1 MPAPESAVSEIAASR
16 MSHADLRCMK
26 FSMTFS
32 RIIRVMKLWLTV
44 LCLVSLMACSSSSA
58 DKQTKPA
65 PSVPARTTASNKS
78 NPLAKYIELVG
89 IRANEKSPGLLQVQ
103 LGVVNH
109 SEADIGDVKLDVSL
123 GTTAA
128 KAGDPPLITF
138 STKVA
143 SLGPNEMKQVSVDV
157 PSKLRVYEL
166 PDWQFLKADFQIGD
180 LQ

>member
-1 MPAPESAVSEIAASR
+1 
-16 MSHADLRCMK
+16 
-26 FSMTFS
+26 
-32 RIIRVMKLWLTV
+32 MKLWLTV
-44 LCLVSLMACSSSSA
+44 LCVVSLMGCASSSA

-89 IRANEKSPGLLQVQ
+89 VRANEKSPGHLQVQ
-103 LGVVNH
+103 FGVVNH

-138 STKVA
+138 STKVPA
-143 SLGPNEMKQVSVDV
+143 LGPNEMKQVSVDV
-157 PSKLRVYEL
+157 PTKLRVYEL

>member
-1 MPAPESAVSEIAASR
+1 MHEIQYGISR
-16 MSHADLRCMK
+16 M
-26 FSMTFS
+26 
-32 RIIRVMKLWLTV
+32 IRFMKLWLTV
-44 LCLVSLMACSSSSA
+44 LCIVSLMGCSPSSA

-78 NPLAKYIELVG
+78 NPLAKYLELVG
-89 IRANEKSPGLLQVQ
+89 VRVNEKSPGHLQVQ
-103 LGVVNH
+103 FGVVNH

-138 STKVA
+138 STKVSA
-143 SLGPNEMKQVSVDV
+143 LGPNELKQVSVDV
-157 PSKLRVYEL
+157 PTKLRVYEL

>member
-1 MPAPESAVSEIAASR
+1 MI
-16 MSHADLRCMK
+16 K
-26 FSMTFS
+26 F
-32 RIIRVMKLWLTV
+32 MKLWLTV
-44 LCLVSLMACSSSSA
+44 LCVVSLIGCSQSTA
-58 DKQTKPA
+58 DKQPKPA

-89 IRANEKSPGLLQVQ
+89 VRANEKSPGHLQVQ
-103 LGVVNH
+103 FGVVNH
-109 SEADIGDVKLDVSL
+109 SEADIGDVKLDVTL

-138 STKVA
+138 STKVPA
-143 SLGPNEMKQVSVDV
+143 LGPNEMKQVSVDV
-157 PSKLRVYEL
+157 PTKLRVYEL